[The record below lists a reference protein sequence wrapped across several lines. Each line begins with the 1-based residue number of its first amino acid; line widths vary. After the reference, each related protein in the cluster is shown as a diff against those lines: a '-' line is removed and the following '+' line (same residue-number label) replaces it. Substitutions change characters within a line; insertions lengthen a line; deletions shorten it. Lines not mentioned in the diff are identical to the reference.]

1 MIELIAVS
9 KIYNAGQP
17 NEYSAVREVSF
28 SIEPGCVTALR
39 GPSGSGKTTLLGLIG
54 GLTRPTSGRVRLDGR
69 DISALPERFLT
80 ELRRATFGFVFQQF
94 QLIRGLSVLENVM
107 LPATPTGRPYA
118 QVRRHALELL
128 DGFGLSGR
136 AEAKAQWLS
145 GGEAQR
151 VAIARALINDPKVIL
166 ADEPTSHLDSAL
178 SRQILAILADLRAQ
192 GRTLIISS
200 HDPLVFE
207 AGLVERVIDLRD
219 GRVIGSL
226 DEARAES
233 GGVSNAPPDSAA
245 LHPGYRLF
253 CPTKP

>member
-1 MIELIAVS
+1 MIELVQVS
-9 KIYNAGQP
+9 KSFNVGQP
-17 NEYSAVREVSF
+17 NAFTAVREVSF
-28 SIEPGCVTALR
+28 SIEPGRVTALR

-118 QVRRHALELL
+118 EVRARALQLL
-128 DGFGLSGR
+128 ADFDLAGR
-136 AEAKAQWLS
+136 AEARAQWLS

-166 ADEPTSHLDSAL
+166 ADEPTAHLDSVL
-178 SRQILAILADLRAQ
+178 SRQILTIFADLRAQ
-192 GRTLIISS
+192 GRSVILSS

-207 AGLVERVIDLRD
+207 FGLVERVVEIRD
-219 GRVIGSL
+219 GQVT
-226 DEARAES
+226 A
-233 GGVSNAPPDSAA
+233 
-245 LHPGYRLF
+245 
-253 CPTKP
+253 

>member
-1 MIELIAVS
+1 MIELVQVS
-9 KIYNAGQP
+9 KTFNAGQP
-17 NEYSAVREVSF
+17 NEFTAVREVSF
-28 SIEPGCVTALR
+28 GIDPGRVTALR

-54 GLTRPTSGRVRLDGR
+54 GLTRPSSGRVRLDGR

-118 QVRRHALELL
+118 EVRARALQLL
-128 DGFGLSGR
+128 ADFDLVGR

-166 ADEPTSHLDSAL
+166 ADEPTAHLDSVL
-178 SRQILAILADLRAQ
+178 SRQILAIFADLRAQ
-192 GRTLIISS
+192 GRSVILSS

-207 AGLVERVIDLRD
+207 FGLVERVVEIRD
-219 GRVIGSL
+219 GQVQQ
-226 DEARAES
+226 ETTA
-233 GGVSNAPPDSAA
+233 
-245 LHPGYRLF
+245 
-253 CPTKP
+253 

>member
-1 MIELIAVS
+1 MIELVQVT
-9 KIYNAGQP
+9 KTFNAGQP
-17 NEYSAVREVSF
+17 NEFHAVREISF
-28 SIEPGCVTALR
+28 GIEPGRVTALR

-94 QLIRGLSVLENVM
+94 QLIRGLTVLENVM

-118 QVRRHALELL
+118 EVRARALQLL
-128 DGFGLSGR
+128 ADFDLDRR
-136 AEAKAQWLS
+136 AEARAQWLS

-166 ADEPTSHLDSAL
+166 ADEPTAHLDSVL
-178 SRQILAILADLRAQ
+178 SRQILAIFADLRAQ
-192 GRTLIISS
+192 GRSVILSS

-207 AGLVERVIDLRD
+207 FGLVERVVEIRD
-219 GRVIGSL
+219 G
-226 DEARAES
+226 
-233 GGVSNAPPDSAA
+233 GVVA
-245 LHPGYRLF
+245 
-253 CPTKP
+253 

>member
-1 MIELIAVS
+1 MIELVQVS
-9 KIYNAGQP
+9 KSFNVGQP
-17 NEYSAVREVSF
+17 NAFTAVREVSF
-28 SIEPGCVTALR
+28 SIEPGRVTALR

-69 DISALPERFLT
+69 DISALPECFLT

-118 QVRRHALELL
+118 EVRARALQLL
-128 DGFGLSGR
+128 ADFDLAGR
-136 AEAKAQWLS
+136 AEARAQWLS

-166 ADEPTSHLDSAL
+166 ADEPTAHLDSVL
-178 SRQILAILADLRAQ
+178 SRQILTIFADLRAQ
-192 GRTLIISS
+192 GRSVILSS

-207 AGLVERVIDLRD
+207 FGLVERVVEIRD
-219 GRVIGSL
+219 GQVT
-226 DEARAES
+226 A
-233 GGVSNAPPDSAA
+233 
-245 LHPGYRLF
+245 
-253 CPTKP
+253 

>member
-1 MIELIAVS
+1 MVGRGVFGMIELVQVS
-9 KIYNAGQP
+9 KTFNAGQP
-17 NEYSAVREVSF
+17 NEYTAVREVSF
-28 SIEPGCVTALR
+28 SIEPGRVTALR

-54 GLTRPTSGRVRLDGR
+54 GLTRPSSGRVRLDGR

-107 LPATPTGRPYA
+107 LPATPTGRPYTE
-118 QVRRHALELL
+118 VRARALQLL
-128 DGFGLSGR
+128 ADFDLAGR

-166 ADEPTSHLDSAL
+166 ADEPTAHLDSVL
-178 SRQILAILADLRAQ
+178 SRQILAIFADLRAQ
-192 GRTLIISS
+192 GRSVILSS

-207 AGLVERVIDLRD
+207 FGLVERVVEIRD
-219 GRVIGSL
+219 GQVT
-226 DEARAES
+226 A
-233 GGVSNAPPDSAA
+233 
-245 LHPGYRLF
+245 
-253 CPTKP
+253 

>member
-1 MIELIAVS
+1 MIELVQVS
-9 KIYNAGQP
+9 KTFNAGQP
-17 NEYSAVREVSF
+17 NEFTAVREVSF
-28 SIEPGCVTALR
+28 GIEPGRVTALR

-118 QVRRHALELL
+118 EVRARALQLL
-128 DGFGLSGR
+128 ADFDLAGR

-166 ADEPTSHLDSAL
+166 ADEPTAHLDSVL
-178 SRQILAILADLRAQ
+178 SRQILAIFADLRAQ
-192 GRTLIISS
+192 GRSVILSS

-207 AGLVERVIDLRD
+207 FGLVERVVEIRD
-219 GRVIGSL
+219 GQVQQVTT
-226 DEARAES
+226 A
-233 GGVSNAPPDSAA
+233 
-245 LHPGYRLF
+245 
-253 CPTKP
+253 